1 MERIAILAS
10 GEGTNAERIIRY
22 FSEKRTAEVALV
34 ITNKAQAG
42 VLNRAERLSVPSLV
56 ITAQGF
62 ADGEALEALHR
73 FHIDFIVLA
82 GFLLKV
88 PDNILHDY
96 PNKIVNIHPALLPK
110 FGGKGMYGAH
120 VHEAVIAAGEKES
133 GITIH
138 YIDGH
143 YDEGSIIFQG
153 TCPVMPGDTPDM
165 LAARVHQLE
174 YEYFPKVI
182 EEVILGKSPSA

>member
-1 MERIAILAS
+1 MEKIAILAS

-34 ITNKAQAG
+34 ITNKTQAG
-42 VLNRAERLSVPSLV
+42 VLKRTEKLNVPSLI
-56 ITAQGF
+56 ITAREF
-62 ADGEALEALHR
+62 ADGEALKALHR
-73 FHIDFIVLA
+73 YNIDFIVLA

-88 PDNILHDY
+88 PDTILHDY

-138 YIDGH
+138 YIDAH
-143 YDEGSIIFQG
+143 YDEGNTIFQA
-153 TCPVMPGDTPDM
+153 TCPVLPDDTPDT

-174 YEYFPKVI
+174 YKYFTQVI
-182 EEVILGKSPSA
+182 EAVISGKSSSI